1 MEKGG
6 EGRAHRRPVS
16 RCSHAQLKCAARGG
30 VQRAGQAGK
39 WPERQQSPPPSL
51 LRPGRLWLPELQVA
65 MPHPLHARS
74 QGSHQPVLAAPAVR
88 GRPSPLLPL
97 AKLLRWLAR
106 SRHRTMGRIPQRSIK
121 SQLCDQAAD
130 LLRNWQ

>member
-30 VQRAGQAGK
+30 VQRAGQARK

-51 LRPGRLWLPELQVA
+51 LRPGRLWLPEVQVA

-74 QGSHQPVLAAPAVR
+74 QGSHQSW
-88 GRPSPLLPL
+88 GRLLSGAGRVPCCH
-97 AKLLRWLAR
+97 LRSCCDGWHGANIEPC
-106 SRHRTMGRIPQRSIK
+106 RIPQRSIK